1 MMLSSRVGAKMA
13 KTLREKIF
21 NKVFGLTNKSGIVFD
36 DTKDNWAKD
45 EIDIAVTNG
54 VAQGVSNIL
63 FEPERYVTRQEAAK
77 MLANY
82 MKLDDK
88 NHDKIKQFSDYN
100 QIAEWAKDALEG
112 NVEKGYIQGTSE
124 GILAPKNNITRAEA
138 VTLLSRV
145 NN

>member
-1 MMLSSRVGAKMA
+1 MF
-13 KTLREKIF
+13 E
-21 NKVFGLTNKSGIVFD
+21 

-54 VAQGVSNIL
+54 VAEGVGNNK
-63 FEPERYVTRQEAAK
+63 FEPEKYITREAAAK

-82 MKLDDK
+82 LKIEDE
-88 NHDKIKQFSDYN
+88 NHDKIKKVPDYN